1 MGLDLDAARVK
12 TLPDEAFYIADFI
25 TEDEETTL
33 LQKVWRSFEIDGTKG
48 RRWGGGRK
56 IRKYQK

>member
-48 RRWGGGRK
+48 RRWGGT
-56 IRKYQK
+56 